1 MISIICNSN
10 PKIFIMNH
18 RICNICYE
26 YNDIQNKSTYNCPN
40 PECFAYSCKSCL
52 IKWFTD
58 NNKCPICHV
67 NVTLLEIEKLD
78 DPIIIDEESVINEST
93 SILQNLQKYN
103 ERCYGYRMILCY
115 FISIPF
121 IFAIILS
128 IFKSL

>member
-1 MISIICNSN
+1 
-10 PKIFIMNH
+10 MNH

-26 YNDIQNKSTYNCPN
+26 YNDIQNKSTFNCPN

-67 NVTLLEIEKLD
+67 NVNLLEIEKLD
-78 DPIIIDEESVINEST
+78 DPIIIEEESVINEST

-103 ERCYGYRMILCY
+103 DRCYGYRMILCY

-128 IFKSL
+128 ISKSL

>member
-1 MISIICNSN
+1 
-10 PKIFIMNH
+10 MNH

-26 YNDIQNKSTYNCPN
+26 YNDIHNKSTYNCPN

-67 NVTLLEIEKLD
+67 NVNLLEIEKLD

-103 ERCYGYRMILCY
+103 DRCFGYRMILCY

-128 IFKSL
+128 ISKSL

>member
-1 MISIICNSN
+1 
-10 PKIFIMNH
+10 MNH

-58 NNKCPICHV
+58 NNKCPICHINV
-67 NVTLLEIEKLD
+67 NLHEIEKLD
-78 DPIIIDEESVINEST
+78 DPIIIEEESVINEST